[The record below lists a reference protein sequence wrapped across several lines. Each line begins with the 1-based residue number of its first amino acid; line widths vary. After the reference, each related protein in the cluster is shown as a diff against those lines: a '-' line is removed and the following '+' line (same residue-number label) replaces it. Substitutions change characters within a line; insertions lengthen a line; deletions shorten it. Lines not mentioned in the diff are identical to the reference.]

1 MKCIAKFSFQ
11 TLVCEHEIRNIHCA
25 CQDAEDLS
33 HFAYITK
40 DLETKGHYCHVF
52 RVQTRVSVAA
62 QCDVVVLVEYVTHYY
77 SGWYFIKHLRK
88 MDNKWP

>member
-1 MKCIAKFSFQ
+1 MHNLLVAVLSVANSVLKFLFQ

-52 RVQTRVSVAA
+52 RVQTRVSVTIHCYA
-62 QCDVVVLVEYVTHYY
+62 
-77 SGWYFIKHLRK
+77 SGFILSLFSF
-88 MDNKWP
+88 PSL

>member
-1 MKCIAKFSFQ
+1 M
-11 TLVCEHEIRNIHCA
+11 CEHEIRNIHCA

-52 RVQTRVSVAA
+52 RVQTRVSVG
-62 QCDVVVLVEYVTHYY
+62 DVVMTSSPQDKLWCHVGYDPVERDL
-77 SGWYFIKHLRK
+77 HLPQVGCIDTTK
-88 MDNKWP
+88 CFFFSFFL